1 MADLQRFMKVLE
13 QVSKRYAE
21 LFSICR
27 DEIWFLLK
35 LQEELGE
42 LTQAFLMYH
51 GKARTK
57 GKSREEIEHN
67 LRMEI
72 ADVIAHA
79 LLLAHAHGVDVE
91 QALNEKWF
99 VYALDPVAT
108 DTPRRDVVSLQS
120 LPVGKEEKDG

>member
-21 LFSICR
+21 QFGICR

-79 LLLAHAHGVDVE
+79 LLLAYAHGVDVE
-91 QALNEKWF
+91 QALDEKWL
-99 VYALDPVAT
+99 VYALDP
-108 DTPRRDVVSLQS
+108 
-120 LPVGKEEKDG
+120 